1 MRMWLALLGVALA
14 GSTAL
19 ALTTDN
25 LRAFTSEDARRLEVS
40 AAPVQLHP
48 LEVLGIDGR
57 PVPLSDPER
66 VTLLGFVYT
75 RCATVCRAL
84 GSEFQRL
91 QAGIRARGL
100 QDRVRLLS
108 ISFDPAHDTVS
119 ELAAYARHQHAD
131 AVLWQFGVLANPAD
145 LPKLLG
151 TFGIVVIPDGLGG
164 FEHNAAIHVVDQQ
177 GRLVRIVDLANPA
190 EALAEAVARS
200 EVANATAAHARAGS

>member
-1 MRMWLALLGVALA
+1 MRMLLALLAVALA

-40 AAPVQLHP
+40 AAPVPLPP
-48 LEVLGIDGR
+48 LEVQGIDGR
-57 PVPLSDPER
+57 PVPLSDPGR

-84 GSEFQRL
+84 GNEFQQL

-100 QDRVRLLS
+100 QNRVRLLS
-108 ISFDPAHDTVS
+108 ISFDPAHDTVA
-119 ELAAYARHQHAD
+119 ELATYARHQHAD
-131 AVLWQFGVLANPAD
+131 AALWQFGVLANPAD

-164 FEHNAAIHVVDQQ
+164 FEHNAAIHVVDQR
-177 GRLVRIVDLANPA
+177 GRLVRIEDLANPA

-200 EVANATAAHARAGS
+200 EVANATAVDVRGGS

>member
-1 MRMWLALLGVALA
+1 MRMLLALLGVALA

-40 AAPVQLHP
+40 AAPVQLPH
-48 LEVLGIDGR
+48 LEVRGINGR

-66 VTLLGFVYT
+66 VTLLDFVYT

-84 GSEFQRL
+84 GSEFQQL
-91 QAGIRARGL
+91 QAEIRARGL
-100 QDRVRLLS
+100 QNRVRLLS
-108 ISFDPAHDTVS
+108 ISFDPGHDTVS

-131 AVLWQFGVLANPAD
+131 ATLWQFGVLANPAD

-164 FEHNAAIHVVDQQ
+164 FEHNAAIHVADQQ

-190 EALAEAVARS
+190 QALAEVVARS
-200 EVANATAAHARAGS
+200 KATTITEAHGRAGL

>member
-1 MRMWLALLGVALA
+1 MRMLLALLGVALV

-40 AAPVQLHP
+40 AAPVQLP
-48 LEVLGIDGR
+48 TLEVLGIDGR
-57 PVPLSDPER
+57 PVPLSDPGR

-84 GSEFQRL
+84 GSEFQQL

-108 ISFDPAHDTVS
+108 ISFDPGHDTVS

-131 AVLWQFGVLANPAD
+131 AALWQFGVLANPTD

-164 FEHNAAIHVVDQQ
+164 FEHNAAIHVVDQL

-200 EVANATAAHARAGS
+200 EATNITEAHGWAGS

>member
-1 MRMWLALLGVALA
+1 MLLALLGVALA

-40 AAPVQLHP
+40 AAAVQLP
-48 LEVLGIDGR
+48 NLNVLGVDGR
-57 PVPLSDPER
+57 PMPLSDPGR

-84 GSEFQRL
+84 GSEFQQL

-108 ISFDPAHDTVS
+108 ISFDPVHDTVS

-131 AVLWQFGVLANPAD
+131 AALWQFGVLANPAD

-190 EALAEAVARS
+190 EALAESVARS
-200 EVANATAAHARAGS
+200 EVANSTTAHSRAGS